1 MDPPDAEPQPRPD
14 QDPRRKKNLTKD
26 ERTQVVS
33 KMLSELQNHGVD
45 GKFARGTMPAV
56 AREFHVCAKTI
67 RNFLSACQREF

>member
-1 MDPPDAEPQPRPD
+1 MDPPDPEPQPRPV

-45 GKFARGTMPAV
+45 GKFAR
-56 AREFHVCAKTI
+56 
-67 RNFLSACQREF
+67 